1 VADGGPSKVLRAVFV
16 LGGLALLGLAAA
28 WPSLP
33 KRGPSRV
40 EVGEALTG
48 VNTGQSYAW
57 VLKTEHGAVLVDAGG
72 DAEGQALLKELSAQG
87 LSPEDV
93 HSILITHGH
102 IDHWAGAHLFP
113 NARVWVGPGE
123 AAVLRGQLPLKSPAA
138 RLTGLLPQPPVPSRL
153 EAARD
158 GEELELDGEKV
169 VALHVPGHTPGSM
182 MYLWGEVLFT
192 GDSLVRSNSGLAPAP
207 SLMSESRSQNVASL
221 RKLPELPFSRTADGH
236 SGVTDNAREEL
247 RGLLR

>member
-1 VADGGPSKVLRAVFV
+1 MADSGPSKWLRAVFV
-16 LGGLALLGLAAA
+16 LGGLAVLGLAAV

-57 VLKTEHGAVLVDAGG
+57 VLKTEDGAVLVDAGG
-72 DAEGQALLKELSAQG
+72 DAEGKALLQELSAQG

-123 AAVLRGQLPLKSPAA
+123 TAILLGRVPLKSPVG
-138 RLTGLLPQPPVPSRL
+138 RLTGLLPRPPVPTQL

-158 GEELELDGEKV
+158 GEELDLDGEKV
-169 VALHVPGHTPGSM
+169 LALHVPGHTPGSM
-182 MYLWGEVLFT
+182 MYLWRDVLFT
-192 GDSLVRSNSGLAPAP
+192 GDSLVHSNSGLAPAP
-207 SLMSESRSQNVASL
+207 FLMSESRAQNVASL
-221 RKLPELPFSRTADGH
+221 RKLAEVPFTRTADGH
-236 SGVTDNAREEL
+236 SGVTDNAREAL

>member
-1 VADGGPSKVLRAVFV
+1 MADIGPSKWLRAVFV
-16 LGGLALLGLAAA
+16 LGGLALLGLAAV

-57 VLKTEHGAVLVDAGG
+57 VLKTEDGAVLVDAGG
-72 DAEGQALLKELSAQG
+72 DAEGKALLQELSAQG

-113 NARVWVGPGE
+113 NALVWVGPGE
-123 AAVLRGQLPLKSPAA
+123 TAILLGRVPLKSPVG
-138 RLTGLLPQPPVPSRL
+138 RLTGLLPRPPVPAPNKRRPDL
-153 EAARD
+153 
-158 GEELELDGEKV
+158 
-169 VALHVPGHTPGSM
+169 TP
-182 MYLWGEVLFT
+182 
-192 GDSLVRSNSGLAPAP
+192 
-207 SLMSESRSQNVASL
+207 
-221 RKLPELPFSRTADGH
+221 RTP
-236 SGVTDNAREEL
+236 
-247 RGLLR
+247 